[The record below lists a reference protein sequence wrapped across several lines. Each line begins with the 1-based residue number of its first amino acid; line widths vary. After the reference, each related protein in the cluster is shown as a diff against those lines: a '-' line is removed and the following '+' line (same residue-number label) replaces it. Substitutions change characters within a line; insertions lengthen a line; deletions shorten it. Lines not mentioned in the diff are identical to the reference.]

1 MSQRKYERLVYAFEN
16 ETNEANPDKLHQGAP
31 PEDMETPTQGPDFVL
46 SPQAYFRGKSQIPGS
61 KFNMGFQFFI
71 KPVYLEQQPHYH
83 EVDEYLIFM
92 GTFPNVF
99 DFDAEIE
106 FCLGEEQEKYV
117 ITRPTIIRV
126 PAGMSHCPL
135 NFKRIGKPVFFQA
148 ALMQGT
154 FGSIMYGKEM
164 WYDGP
169 NRKCCYDKGKKCNYC
184 YKCVGDKD
192 NPEALGI

>member
-1 MSQRKYERLVYAFEN
+1 MSDKKYEHLVYAFEN
-16 ETNEANPDKLHQGAP
+16 EFNEGNPDKLHQGEAAP
-31 PEDMETPTQGPDFVL
+31 GYEGPTPDTDFVL
-46 SPQAYFRGKSQIPGS
+46 KPQAYFRGKSQIPGAR
-61 KFNMGFQFFI
+61 FNMGFQFFI

-83 EVDEYLIFM
+83 EVDEYLIFL
-92 GTFPNVF
+92 GTYPNIF

-106 FCLGEEQEKYV
+106 VYLGDEMEKYIV
-117 ITRPTIIRV
+117 NKPTIIFI

-135 NFKRIGKPVFFQA
+135 NFKRVDKPVFFQA

-169 NRKCCYDKGKKCNYC
+169 NRRCCYDKSKKCNYC
-184 YKCVGDKD
+184 YKCVGDKSVPD
-192 NPEALGI
+192 ALGI